1 MTLTCG
7 MPLAADPAVI
17 REILETDRPW
27 AVYALADLAP
37 ESSALAEWHI
47 ASHGRPALLLVYRG
61 FRPPVLFAHA
71 AQGGAI
77 AELASLLAE
86 VADGPEF
93 YLSVR
98 PEVAGLLRDNG
109 YRIRDEKR
117 MLRMVLDPAR
127 FILRD
132 RAAVRLG
139 PADYEV
145 LASLYADGDAAG
157 ERPQF
162 FDAAMLR
169 HGVYYG
175 IREGGVLVAAAGTHV
190 LAEPEGVA
198 GIGNVYTRRDRRG
211 SGLGSGVTAAVTA
224 ELLRR
229 RVGTVA
235 LNVHEDNA
243 AAIRVY
249 ERLGFARILRIPGR
263 DCHSRVSGG
272 DHMHMYVHR

>member
-7 MPLAADPAVI
+7 MPLAADPAAI
-17 REILETDRPW
+17 REILQTDRPW

-37 ESSALAEWHI
+37 ELSALAEWHI
-47 ASHGRPALLLVYRG
+47 ASQGRPGLLLVYRG
-61 FRPPVLFAHA
+61 FRPPVLFAHL
-71 AQGGAI
+71 AQRGTL
-77 AELASLLAE
+77 AELAPLLAE
-86 VADGPEF
+86 VADDPEF

-98 PEVAGLLRDNG
+98 PEVAGLLCDNG
-109 YRIRDEKR
+109 YQIHGEKR
-117 MLRMVLDPAR
+117 MLRMVVDPGR
-127 FILRD
+127 FIPRG

-139 PADYEV
+139 PADYEA

-157 ERPQF
+157 ERPLF

-175 IREGGVLVAAAGTHV
+175 ICESGVLVAAAGTHV
-190 LAEPEGVA
+190 LAEQEGVA

-211 SGLGSGVTAAVTA
+211 SGLGSEVTAAVTA

-235 LNVHEDNA
+235 LNVSENNA

-249 ERLGFARILRIPGR
+249 ERLGFARYCAYREGIAIRA
-263 DCHSRVSGG
+263 
-272 DHMHMYVHR
+272 